1 MENTIVDISIHSPS
15 FKPVSLYL
23 PRISS
28 ILKQPKQVFFFNV
41 YKIYLNIFYHNS
53 IYCFYKFYFFFVLTF
68 KNLFFSG
75 TNTRGPVD
83 LIRAISNSNSAI
95 PTTFNLEAVQL
106 LEQER
111 ASVAK
116 SAFDKATQEKEKYQ
130 QDNENQKN
138 EKSSEPK
145 RKKLKPQKKT
155 TSGKY
160 FKRRERASRIWK
172 AL

>member
-1 MENTIVDISIHSPS
+1 M
-15 FKPVSLYL
+15 
-23 PRISS
+23 
-28 ILKQPKQVFFFNV
+28 
-41 YKIYLNIFYHNS
+41 
-53 IYCFYKFYFFFVLTF
+53 
-68 KNLFFSG
+68 
-75 TNTRGPVD
+75 
-83 LIRAISNSNSAI
+83 
-95 PTTFNLEAVQL
+95 QL

-111 ASVAK
+111 ASVVK